1 MVVLVGGQTQGAADT
16 IAAVAIADARS
27 AASKHC
33 VHGPANRTGF
43 PLRCDL
49 SDDDFEDPAEI
60 LPELKSCGQELVE
73 NGIDPQYFVTSALV
87 QDTEALRKKLGAEQ
101 LNLYG
106 ISYGSRLALAYM
118 QAHPERVRSAILDG
132 VAPSKLWE
140 PTSVRTLSAWRLI
153 RDCASDSVCNQ
164 HSRAEPTLTSVWET
178 LREPQTR
185 KLPNSHTY
193 QWSGV
198 SSIKHFKAA
207 LTSCSTTVSS
217 QPSFPMCQF
226 GRPRRLAT
234 MLVHTEHNI
243 ADSVS
248 WEMYLSVVC
257 SEDEH
262 QLPQADTTTTESG
275 ETEQVTENQVHSIPQ
290 VFGKKV
296 SEDLKQMCS
305 VWPHQDVPTAAY
317 KAMSTPTLLMSGTL
331 DPATPPDNT
340 DSLKPLLSAHTEV
353 IFSGTGHNTLR
364 TQCALSL
371 FEDFLKQPSTE
382 LDTQCASALKRPAFL
397 LSPSGT
403 AP

>member
-1 MVVLVGGQTQGAADT
+1 MA
-16 IAAVAIADARS
+16 
-27 AASKHC
+27 
-33 VHGPANRTGF
+33 
-43 PLRCDL
+43 
-49 SDDDFEDPAEI
+49 
-60 LPELKSCGQELVE
+60 
-73 NGIDPQYFVTSALV
+73 
-87 QDTEALRKKLGAEQ
+87 LGADLGQ
-101 LNLYG
+101 N
-106 ISYGSRLALAYM
+106 A
-118 QAHPERVRSAILDG
+118 QRSL
-132 VAPSKLWE
+132 E
-140 PTSVRTLSAWRLI
+140 RLI

-164 HSRAEPTLTSVWET
+164 QFPELSSTLTSVWET

-193 QWSGV
+193 QWSERQLDQNTLQ
-198 SSIKHFKAA
+198 SSLNIMLYDSELSA
-207 LTSCSTTVSS
+207 LIPYVLSS
-217 QPSFPMCQF
+217 ADQGDWQP
-226 GRPRRLAT
+226 

-275 ETEQVTENQVHSIPQ
+275 ETEQISEKQVRSIPQ

-331 DPATPPDNT
+331 DPATPPENT
-340 DSLKPLLSAHTEV
+340 DPLKPLLSAHTEV

-371 FEDFLKQPSTE
+371 FEDFSKAT
-382 LDTQCASALKRPAFL
+382 LDRAGYAMCSSALKRPAFL